1 MKYQTVLQHGEED
14 CGAACLG
21 TIAQHHGRTF
31 TINHVRDAIGTGQ
44 LGTTLLGLMRGSET
58 LGFNTRAVKADVDIL
73 DWLDELP
80 LPSVLHW
87 QGNHYV
93 VLYGQRRRRYVISD
107 PAIGLRYLSKQEL
120 LEGWNHGVMLLVDPD
135 PIRFFSQESDPIH
148 GLNRFFQP
156 VWRYRIILSEVLLIN
171 VIVGLLSLTLPFLI
185 QKLTDDVLVRGDRPM
200 LTGIVI
206 AVMIMELLGSGL
218 DLVQYTLI
226 AHFTQRL
233 ELELVLEFGRKLLNL
248 PLSYYESHRSGEIT
262 SRLKDIEEIN
272 YLISQLLINL
282 PSQFFIAVVSL
293 GVMLIYSRQLVIV
306 ALVIAGLMTLTTI
319 ALLPML
325 RQKMRRLLALEAE
338 NQGVLVETFKGAL
351 TLKTTSATPQLWQEL
366 QSRFGRLAHLTFRTI
381 QINTIN
387 RTFSL
392 LISGVGQVA
401 LLGIGGSLV
410 MDQQLSLGQ
419 LLAFNTM
426 NDYFLAFILFGI
438 RFTNDFVRV
447 DAAVQRLGEVID
459 ATPEI
464 LAQEAQKPW
473 VNLPTQGTIAC
484 TQVNFHYPGR
494 IDLLTD
500 LSVTI
505 PGGRAIALVGESGC
519 GKSTL
524 AKLIAGLY
532 PINSGNIHV
541 DAYNLADLSLD
552 CVRQQIILVPQDPHF
567 WSRTVLENMRLG
579 APNASFE
586 RVVKACQIANS
597 DEFISQLPD
606 KYQTVLGEFGASLSG
621 GQRQRLAIARALI
634 SDPVILILD
643 ESTANLDPL
652 GEAQVLDNVLSC
664 RRGKTTILIS
674 HRASVIDRAD
684 GVLVLEQGQC
694 QLQRLR

>member
-120 LEGWNHGVMLLVDPD
+120 LEGWNNGVMLLVDPD

-586 RVVKACQIANS
+586 QVVKACQIANS